1 MKKRFLSFV
10 LAVLMIAS
18 LLPATALAADV
29 VKSGTC
35 GAEGDGSNLTWTLD
49 SEGVLTIS
57 GNGDMNGYGFLSAPW
72 HYSSEVKS
80 AVIAD
85 GVTSIGNEAFYHC
98 TSLTSVTIPDSVTS
112 IGDRVFSYCTSLTSV
127 TIPDSVTSI
136 GDRVFSYCTSLTG
149 IWVAEGNSHYSSD
162 ASGVLFNKDKTTLVQ
177 CPGAFAAYTI
187 PDSVTSIGRYAFYGC
202 TSLTSVTIPGSVTS
216 IGVYAF
222 DSCASLISVTIPD
235 GVTSIGD
242 SAFDYCTSLT
252 SVTIPGSVTSIGDS
266 VFYHCTSL
274 ASVTIPDSVTSIG
287 RYAFAYC
294 KSLTSVAIPDGVT
307 SIGEKAFS
315 QCTSL
320 TSVAI
325 PDSVTSI
332 GERAF
337 YECTSLTSVTIP
349 DSVTSIGDS
358 VFYHCTS
365 LTSVTIPDSVTS
377 IGDYAFSGCTSL
389 TSVTIPDSVTSI
401 GEGTFEDCTSLTS
414 VTIPDSETSIG
425 DYAFS
430 YCTSLTSVT
439 IPDGVT
445 SIGCAAFRFCTSLIS
460 MTIPD
465 SVTSIVDGFFLGC
478 KSLTSVTIPNSVTSI
493 GNGAFQLCTSLT
505 SVTIPNSVTS
515 IGESAFDNC
524 TSLTSVTI
532 PDSVTSIGDWAF
544 GSCTSLTSVTIPDSV
559 TSIGR
564 YAFAYCTSL
573 TSVAIPDS
581 VTSIGE
587 YAFDDCKSLTDV
599 YYAGSEAQWKAI
611 AISPNGNDD
620 LLTANIHYYSVDPGA
635 YSSIYGA
642 DAKTRALTV
651 YGNKNDSATVETNY
665 QALPGVEVTGGA
677 DKRTTGADGKVTL
690 RNDGGSVTFHKDGYV
705 DRTLS
710 AAALDVSADVYL
722 QKTSDYPV
730 INAVWLNDVNDVMNT
745 RYPMNLVQS
754 KRYKVE
760 TEISWGSSSAKR
772 VILYQGDKSYDITAG
787 ASSLVLSDRFDLS
800 KDLYIAATDQKNH
813 TTVKKLKLESGSAAT
828 AALDGAKIDF
838 GDSLKFT
845 LPDSI
850 PVIGGDSLKLGLY
863 SEVPVKAV
871 VDKGKVYVAIGYQ
884 VAADEDGV
892 KSFANSAK
900 KLRDNM
906 AKAKTA
912 AKKCKTM
919 LDAQKELG
927 GKAATVSGSWGFD
940 AGFTVMGFA
949 EGWYDDDAKIHWTDG
964 GITLG
969 ANVGV
974 DYSYP
979 FAIGP
984 VPCYAE
990 VGFTADFQAQLN
1002 LLMNADAKKFMPS
1015 GTLKG
1020 DIALDIGAGVGV
1032 EKVITA
1038 GGGAEG
1044 KLSPT
1049 MNFDAANQMTS
1060 ADAKF
1065 SLAGYLKVTAFGL
1078 TYKHNFDPWVDKLIW
1093 QYPDPA
1099 DSADLMSAD
1108 GQPNFIDQIYNA
1120 ANYTAPDLSYLEK
1133 GSEFFGAK
1141 KPGLFKRLFAPAEFL
1156 SETENPVFLS
1166 NAYEQAQPELV
1177 TWDDGTML
1185 AVWKGYDSKYSGLNA
1200 LALYYSYYDGS
1211 KWSTPAILE
1220 QDGTLDGAFMLQKIN
1235 GSAYVLWQDA
1245 GESVSDDIT
1254 LDELS
1259 QKMGL
1264 NAALFNAAQQTF
1276 SVQTVAAASGAVSML
1291 PTLCGDAEHLTAVW
1305 ATNTEGDVFGQ
1316 NSANAI
1322 CTSTYSNG
1330 SWSAAE
1336 TSCSGLNSIDS
1347 LAAAYDE
1354 SGTLQIAYSVDVDGD
1369 PKTIDDME
1377 VYRNGT
1383 ALTDNGSVDSGVVYR
1398 NGTLYW
1404 FSNGALMAEGKT
1416 VVSADHGL
1424 MTDRYRIVDENGVK
1438 AVLFTQNS
1446 GLYASLYGIFYDSD
1460 SGEWGQPVALTDGS
1474 DFVTS
1479 FSAGVAKDGKLK
1491 IMANRQQVTGTSSDE
1506 NPYGESSLQLLEI
1519 APGCQLKITD
1529 TYYDGGNYL
1538 AGEDLPVTLTVTN
1551 AGQAASNGV
1560 KVQFY
1565 DGSKLLYEQTF
1576 DGALQAGA
1584 ITTMTATPAFDK
1596 AEQDKALTVKVIP
1609 ADAENDS
1616 AQGGST
1622 TITLHQNDLTVEYIS
1637 WGLNENGKV
1646 MVYADVVNRGY
1657 STSKGVT
1664 VSLRKGAV
1672 DGDVVDSVAL
1682 DTLVTLGLQ
1691 HASFETDGTDGDLFY
1706 ITLDG
1711 KAADDNG
1718 ANDADFVV
1726 IRKEKANA
1734 CQHNYE
1740 QTTIAAE
1747 CERPGYIIMTCSSC
1761 GDSYVQKTLAELG
1774 HDYLNGTC
1782 TRCGQKEGETPH
1794 KHSYK
1799 DIVTAPTCTEK
1810 GYTTHTC
1817 ACGESYVDTYVD
1829 ALGHAWDNG
1838 KVTKEPT
1845 ETETGVKTF
1854 TCTRCSE
1861 TKTEVIPPLS
1871 HKHSYDAVVTAPTC
1885 TEKGYTTHTCSCG
1898 DSYVDTYVDA
1908 LGHAWDS
1915 GTVTKQPTATE
1926 TGVRTYTCT
1935 RCSETKTESIPVV
1948 SVDVTQMFTDVTKNW
1963 AYPGIQYCVTHGIM
1977 GGMGDGTF
1985 APTGTT
1991 TRAQIVQ
1998 ILYNL
2003 EGTPAVS
2010 GTTPFT
2016 DLTANWYKPAIL
2028 WAYQNN
2034 VVAGTSPTTF
2044 DPDQPV
2050 TREQIAVILTQYMF
2064 HVLKMER
2071 TWTPADL
2078 SKFPDG
2084 AQVSS
2089 WAKEAMQDA
2098 VALGLINGTKASDG
2112 EVYLDPQGSAA
2123 RQQVATI
2130 LMNFCQNVK
2139 K

>member
-1 MKKRFLSFV
+1 MRKRLLSFV

-18 LLPATALAADV
+18 LLPATALAADIV
-29 VKSGTC
+29 DSGTC
-35 GAEGDGSNLTWTLD
+35 GAEDDGSNLTWTLD

-57 GNGDMNGYGFLSAPW
+57 GAGAMKEYDPYKAPW
-72 HYSSEVKS
+72 YGSRSRVKS

-85 GVTSIGNEAFYHC
+85 GVTSIGDYAFRDCYN
-98 TSLTSVTIPDSVTS
+98 LASVTIPDSVTS
-112 IGDRVFSYCTSLTSV
+112 IDWS
-127 TIPDSVTSI
+127 
-136 GDRVFSYCTSLTG
+136 
-149 IWVAEGNSHYSSD
+149 
-162 ASGVLFNKDKTTLVQ
+162 
-177 CPGAFAAYTI
+177 AFA
-187 PDSVTSIGRYAFYGC
+187 GC
-202 TSLTSVTIPGSVTS
+202 ASLTSVTIPGSVTS
-216 IGVYAF
+216 IGGA
-222 DSCASLISVTIPD
+222 
-235 GVTSIGD
+235 
-242 SAFDYCTSLT
+242 
-252 SVTIPGSVTSIGDS
+252 
-266 VFYHCTSL
+266 
-274 ASVTIPDSVTSIG
+274 
-287 RYAFAYC
+287 
-294 KSLTSVAIPDGVT
+294 
-307 SIGEKAFS
+307 AFS
-315 QCTSL
+315 
-320 TSVAI
+320 
-325 PDSVTSI
+325 D
-332 GERAF
+332 
-337 YECTSLTSVTIP
+337 
-349 DSVTSIGDS
+349 
-358 VFYHCTS
+358 CTS

-377 IGDYAFSGCTSL
+377 IGDYAFS
-389 TSVTIPDSVTSI
+389 D
-401 GEGTFEDCTSLTS
+401 
-414 VTIPDSETSIG
+414 
-425 DYAFS
+425 
-430 YCTSLTSVT
+430 
-439 IPDGVT
+439 
-445 SIGCAAFRFCTSLIS
+445 
-460 MTIPD
+460 
-465 SVTSIVDGFFLGC
+465 
-478 KSLTSVTIPNSVTSI
+478 
-493 GNGAFQLCTSLT
+493 CTSLT

-515 IGESAFDNC
+515 IGHDAFYNC
-524 TSLTSVTI
+524 ASLTSVMIPDSMTSIGNDAFHYCKSLTSVTIPDSVTSIDVNAFAGCTSLTSVEIPDSVTSIDGGAFYNCKSLTSVTI
-532 PDSVTSIGDWAF
+532 PDSVTSIGD
-544 GSCTSLTSVTIPDSV
+544 G
-559 TSIGR
+559 
-564 YAFAYCTSL
+564 AFAYCTSL

-581 VTSIGE
+581 VTSIGDGAFASCTSLTGIWAAE
-587 YAFDDCKSLTDV
+587 GSSHYASDAFGVLFNKDKTTLVQCPGAFSGSYAIPDSMTSIDWRAFAGCTSLTSVTIPSSVTSIGGATFSDCSSLTSVTIPSGVTSIRDYTFNGCTSLTSVTIPDSVTSIGGWAFSYCKSLTSVTIPDSVTSIDWCAFAGCTSLTDV

-611 AISPNGNDD
+611 SISSLSNGNDD
-620 LLTANIHYYSVDPGA
+620 LLTANIHYYSVDPGS
-635 YSSIYGA
+635 YRSIYGA
-642 DAKTRALTV
+642 DAQTRALTV
-651 YGNKNDSATVETNY
+651 YGNKNDSATIETNY
-665 QALPGVEVTGGA
+665 QALPGVEASGGA
-677 DKRTTGADGKVTL
+677 DKRTTGKDGKVTL
-690 RNDGGSVTFHKDGYV
+690 QNDGSSVTFHKDGYV

-710 AAALDVSADVYL
+710 AAALNVSADVNL

-760 TEISWGSSSAKR
+760 AEISWGSSSAKR

-863 SEVPVKAV
+863 SQVPFKAV

-884 VAADEDGV
+884 ADADQDGV

-900 KLRDNM
+900 KLRNSM
-906 AKAKTA
+906 TKAKTEA
-912 AKKCKTM
+912 QKYKTM
-919 LDAQKELG
+919 QDARKAFG
-927 GKAATVSGSWGFD
+927 GKAATVGGSWGFD

-949 EGWYDDDAKIHWTDG
+949 EGWYDDDANIHWTDG

-1020 DIALDIGAGVGV
+1020 DIALDIGAGAGV
-1032 EKVITA
+1032 KKVLTA

-1078 TYKHNFDPWVDKLIW
+1078 TYKHNFDPWIDKLIW

-1220 QDGTLDGAFMLQKIN
+1220 QDGTLDGAFTLQKIN

-1259 QKMGL
+1259 RKMGL
-1264 NAALFNAAQQTF
+1264 NAAPFNAAQQTF
-1276 SVQTVAAASGAVSML
+1276 SVQTVAAASGAVSMM

-1354 SGTLQIAYSVDVDGD
+1354 SGTLQIAYSVDADGD

-1664 VSLRKGAV
+1664 VSLRKSAV

-1682 DTLVTLGLQ
+1682 DTLGTLGLQ
-1691 HASFETDGTDGDLFY
+1691 HVSFETDGTDGDLFY

-1817 ACGESYVDTYVD
+1817 ACGDSYVDTYVD

-1885 TEKGYTTHTCSCG
+1885 TEKGYTTHTCACG

-1908 LGHAWDS
+1908 LGHAWDN
-1915 GTVTKQPTATE
+1915 GKVTKEPTATE

-1935 RCSETKTESIPVV
+1935 CCHETKTESIPVV

-2044 DPDQPV
+2044 APDQPV

-2098 VALGLINGTKASDG
+2098 VALGLINGTKAPDDK
-2112 EVYLDPQGSAA
+2112 VYLDPQGSAT

>member
-1 MKKRFLSFV
+1 MRKRLLSFV
-10 LAVLMIAS
+10 LAVLMIVS
-18 LLPATALAADV
+18 ILPATALAADIV
-29 VKSGTC
+29 DSGTC
-35 GAEGDGSNLTWTLD
+35 GAEVTWTLD

-57 GNGDMNGYGFLSAPW
+57 GTGAMKDYDPYKAPW
-72 HYSSEVKS
+72 YGSRSRVKS

-85 GVTSIGNEAFYHC
+85 GVTSIGDYAFRDCYNLASVSIPDSVTSIGADAFWYC
-98 TSLTSVTIPDSVTS
+98 TSLTGVTIPDSVTS
-112 IGDRVFSYCTSLTSV
+112 IGWSAFCGCESLTSVTIPDNVTSIGDWAFGLCKSLTGV

-136 GDRVFSYCTSLTG
+136 C
-149 IWVAEGNSHYSSD
+149 
-162 ASGVLFNKDKTTLVQ
+162 
-177 CPGAFAAYTI
+177 
-187 PDSVTSIGRYAFYGC
+187 
-202 TSLTSVTIPGSVTS
+202 
-216 IGVYAF
+216 
-222 DSCASLISVTIPD
+222 
-235 GVTSIGD
+235 
-242 SAFDYCTSLT
+242 
-252 SVTIPGSVTSIGDS
+252 
-266 VFYHCTSL
+266 
-274 ASVTIPDSVTSIG
+274 
-287 RYAFAYC
+287 
-294 KSLTSVAIPDGVT
+294 
-307 SIGEKAFS
+307 
-315 QCTSL
+315 
-320 TSVAI
+320 
-325 PDSVTSI
+325 
-332 GERAF
+332 
-337 YECTSLTSVTIP
+337 
-349 DSVTSIGDS
+349 
-358 VFYHCTS
+358 
-365 LTSVTIPDSVTS
+365 
-377 IGDYAFSGCTSL
+377 DYAFNGCTSL

-401 GEGTFEDCTSLTS
+401 GECAFYKCGSLTSVTIPDSVTSIGAWAFRDCTSLTS
-414 VTIPDSETSIG
+414 VTIPNNVTSIG
-425 DYAFS
+425 DFAFND
-430 YCTSLTSVT
+430 CTSLTGIWVDRDNNNYSS
-439 IPDGVT
+439 DASGVLFNKDMT
-445 SIGCAAFRFCTSLIS
+445 TLVQCPGAFSGS
-460 MTIPD
+460 YAIPD
-465 SVTSIVDGFFLGC
+465 SVTSIGYHAFDSC

-493 GNGAFQLCTSLT
+493 GGDAFW
-505 SVTIPNSVTS
+505 
-515 IGESAFDNC
+515 GC

-532 PDSVTSIGDWAF
+532 PDSVTSISSDTFASCTSLTSVTIPSSVTSIGWSAF
-544 GSCTSLTSVTIPDSV
+544 AYCTSLTSVTIPDSV

-564 YAFAYCTSL
+564 YAFEGCESLTSVTIPNSMTSIGEHVFEDCTSLTSVTIPDSVTSIGYNAFGSCESLTSVTIPNSVTSIGDSVFSNCKSL

-581 VTSIGE
+581 VTSIFSC
-587 YAFDDCKSLTDV
+587 AFDDCTSLTDV

-611 AISPNGNDD
+611 SISSTGNDD

-642 DAKTRALTV
+642 DAQTRALTV
-651 YGNKNDSATVETNY
+651 YGNKNDSATIETNY
-665 QALPGVEVTGGA
+665 QALPGVEASGGA
-677 DKRTTGADGKVTL
+677 DKQTTGADGKVTL
-690 RNDGGSVTFHKDGYV
+690 QNDGGSVTFHKDGYV

-710 AAALDVSADVYL
+710 AAALNVSADVYL
-722 QKTSDYPV
+722 QKASDYPV

-760 TEISWGSSSAKR
+760 AEISWGSSSAKR

-949 EGWYDDDAKIHWTDG
+949 EGWYDDDANIHWTDG

-1020 DIALDIGAGVGV
+1020 DIALDIGAGAGV
-1032 EKVITA
+1032 KKVLTA

-1078 TYKHNFDPWVDKLIW
+1078 TYKHKFDPWVDKLIW

-1220 QDGTLDGAFMLQKIN
+1220 QDGTLDGAFTLQKIN

-1264 NAALFNAAQQTF
+1264 SAASFDAAQKTF

-1291 PTLCGDAEHLTAVW
+1291 PTICGDAEHLTAVW

-1551 AGQAASNGV
+1551 AGQAAANGV

-1584 ITTMTATPAFDK
+1584 TTTMTATPAFDK

-1616 AQGGST
+1616 TQGDSA
-1622 TITLHQNDLTVEYIS
+1622 TITLHQNDLTIEHIS

-1646 MVYADVVNRGY
+1646 MVYADIINRGY
-1657 STSKGVT
+1657 STSKDVT

-1682 DTLVTLGLQ
+1682 DTLGTLGLQ
-1691 HASFETDGTDGDLFY
+1691 HVSFETDSTDGDLFY

-1726 IRKEKANA
+1726 IRKEKANV

-1747 CERPGYIIMTCSSC
+1747 CERPGYIIMTCSFC

-1799 DIVTAPTCTEK
+1799 AVVTAPTCTEK

-1817 ACGESYVDTYVD
+1817 ACGDSYVDTYTDALGHAWDNGKVTKEPTETESGVKTFTCTRCGETKTEVIPALSHEHSYKAVVTAPTCTAKGYTTHTCACGDSYVDTYVD

-1845 ETETGVKTF
+1845 ETETGVKAF
-1854 TCTRCSE
+1854 TCTRCGE
-1861 TKTEVIPPLS
+1861 TKTETIP
-1871 HKHSYDAVVTAPTC
+1871 
-1885 TEKGYTTHTCSCG
+1885 
-1898 DSYVDTYVDA
+1898 
-1908 LGHAWDS
+1908 
-1915 GTVTKQPTATE
+1915 AT
-1926 TGVRTYTCT
+1926 G
-1935 RCSETKTESIPVV
+1935 
-1948 SVDVTQMFTDVTKNW
+1948 SVDVTEMFTDVSHSW
-1963 AYPGIQYCVTHGIM
+1963 ADDGIQYCVTHQLMSGI
-1977 GGMGDGTF
+1977 GNDLFG
-1985 APTGTT
+1985 PKLTT

-2003 EGTPAVS
+2003 EGEPKVS
-2010 GTTPFT
+2010 GKTPFT
-2016 DLTANWYKPAIL
+2016 DLTDDWYKDAVL
-2028 WAYQNN
+2028 WAYQTG
-2034 VVAGTSPTTF
+2034 VVAGTSSTTF
-2044 DPDQPV
+2044 APDQPV
-2050 TREQIAVILTQYMF
+2050 TREQIAVILMEYVTR
-2064 HVLKMER
+2064 VLKLER

-2078 SKFPDG
+2078 STFPDAG
-2084 AQVSS
+2084 SVSD
-2089 WAKEAMQDA
+2089 WAKDAMADA
-2098 VALGLINGTKASDG
+2098 VALGLISGASNGGQT
-2112 EVYLDPQGSAA
+2112 YLEPQGSAT
-2123 RQQVATI
+2123 REQVATI
-2130 LMNFCQNVK
+2130 LMEFCKNVK

>member
-1 MKKRFLSFV
+1 MKKRLLSFV

-18 LLPATALAADV
+18 LLPATALAADIV
-29 VKSGTC
+29 DSGTC

-85 GVTSIGNEAFYHC
+85 GVTSIGNEAFYH
-98 TSLTSVTIPDSVTS
+98 
-112 IGDRVFSYCTSLTSV
+112 CTSLTSV

-349 DSVTSIGDS
+349 DSVTSIGD
-358 VFYHCTS
+358 
-365 LTSVTIPDSVTS
+365 
-377 IGDYAFSGCTSL
+377 YAFSGCTSL

-401 GEGTFEDCTSLTS
+401 GEGTFDDCTSLTS

-544 GSCTSLTSVTIPDSV
+544 GSCTSLTSV
-559 TSIGR
+559 
-564 YAFAYCTSL
+564 
-573 TSVAIPDS
+573 AIPDS

-665 QALPGVEVTGGA
+665 QALPGVEASGGA
-677 DKRTTGADGKVTL
+677 DKRTTSKDGKVTL
-690 RNDGGSVTFHKDGYV
+690 QNDGSSVTFHKDGYV

-710 AAALDVSADVYL
+710 AAALNVSADVYL

-760 TEISWGSSSAKR
+760 AEISWGSSSAKR

-828 AALDGAKIDF
+828 VALDGAKVDF

-863 SEVPVKAV
+863 NKVPVKVV

-884 VAADEDGV
+884 VDADEDGV

-906 AKAKTA
+906 AKAKTTA
-912 AKKCKTM
+912 QKCKTM
-919 LDAQKELG
+919 QDAQKELG

-949 EGWYDDDAKIHWTDG
+949 EGWCDDDAKIHLTDG

-969 ANVGV
+969 ANLGV

-1020 DIALDIGAGVGV
+1020 DIALDIGAGAGV
-1032 EKVITA
+1032 KKMFTF

-1065 SLAGYLKVTAFGL
+1065 SLAGYLKVTALDF
-1078 TYKHNFDPWVDKLIW
+1078 TYKHPFDPWVDKLIW

-1220 QDGTLDGAFMLQKIN
+1220 QDGTLDGAFTLQKIN

-1264 NAALFNAAQQTF
+1264 NAAPFNAAQQTF
-1276 SVQTVAAASGAVSML
+1276 SVQTVAAASGAVSMM

-1322 CTSTYSNG
+1322 CASTYSNG

-1551 AGQAASNGV
+1551 AGQAAANGV

-1622 TITLHQNDLTVEYIS
+1622 MITLHQNDLTVEYIS

-1682 DTLVTLGLQ
+1682 DTLGTLGLQ
-1691 HASFETDGTDGDLFY
+1691 HVSFETDGTDGDLFY

-1817 ACGESYVDTYVD
+1817 ACGDSYVDTYVD

-1885 TEKGYTTHTCSCG
+1885 TEKGYTTHTCACG

-1908 LGHAWDS
+1908 LGHAWDN
-1915 GTVTKQPTATE
+1915 GKVTKEPTATE

-1935 RCSETKTESIPVV
+1935 RCHETKTESIPVV

-2010 GTTPFT
+2010 GTTPFA

-2084 AQVSS
+2084 AQVSG

-2112 EVYLDPQGSAA
+2112 VVYLDPQGSAA

>member
-1 MKKRFLSFV
+1 MRKRLLSFV
-10 LAVLMIAS
+10 LAVLMIVS
-18 LLPATALAADV
+18 ILPATALAADIV
-29 VKSGTC
+29 DSGTC
-35 GAEGDGSNLTWTLD
+35 GAEVTWTLD

-57 GNGDMNGYGFLSAPW
+57 GTGAMKDYDPYKAPW
-72 HYSSEVKS
+72 YGSRSRVKS

-85 GVTSIGNEAFYHC
+85 GVTSIGDYAFRDCYNLASVSIPDSVTSIGADAFWYC
-98 TSLTSVTIPDSVTS
+98 TSLTGVTIPDSVTS
-112 IGDRVFSYCTSLTSV
+112 IGWSAFCGCESLTSVTIPDNVTSIGDWAFGLCKSLTGV

-136 GDRVFSYCTSLTG
+136 C
-149 IWVAEGNSHYSSD
+149 
-162 ASGVLFNKDKTTLVQ
+162 
-177 CPGAFAAYTI
+177 
-187 PDSVTSIGRYAFYGC
+187 
-202 TSLTSVTIPGSVTS
+202 
-216 IGVYAF
+216 
-222 DSCASLISVTIPD
+222 
-235 GVTSIGD
+235 
-242 SAFDYCTSLT
+242 
-252 SVTIPGSVTSIGDS
+252 
-266 VFYHCTSL
+266 
-274 ASVTIPDSVTSIG
+274 
-287 RYAFAYC
+287 
-294 KSLTSVAIPDGVT
+294 
-307 SIGEKAFS
+307 
-315 QCTSL
+315 
-320 TSVAI
+320 
-325 PDSVTSI
+325 
-332 GERAF
+332 
-337 YECTSLTSVTIP
+337 
-349 DSVTSIGDS
+349 
-358 VFYHCTS
+358 
-365 LTSVTIPDSVTS
+365 
-377 IGDYAFSGCTSL
+377 DYAFNGCTSL

-401 GEGTFEDCTSLTS
+401 GAWAFRDCTSLTS
-414 VTIPDSETSIG
+414 VTIPNNVTSIG
-425 DYAFS
+425 DFAFND
-430 YCTSLTSVT
+430 CTSLTGIWVDRDNNNYSS
-439 IPDGVT
+439 DASGVLFNKDMT
-445 SIGCAAFRFCTSLIS
+445 TLVQCPGAFSGS
-460 MTIPD
+460 YAIPD
-465 SVTSIVDGFFLGC
+465 SVTSIGYHAFDSC

-493 GNGAFQLCTSLT
+493 GGDAFW
-505 SVTIPNSVTS
+505 
-515 IGESAFDNC
+515 GC

-532 PDSVTSIGDWAF
+532 PDSVTSISSDTFASCTSLTSVTIPSSVTSIGWSAF
-544 GSCTSLTSVTIPDSV
+544 AYCTSLTSVTIPDSV

-564 YAFAYCTSL
+564 YAFEGCESLTSVTIPNSMTSIGEHVFEDCTSLTSVTIPDSVTSIGYNAFGSCESLTSVTIPNSVTSIGDSVFSNCKSL

-581 VTSIGE
+581 VTSIFSC
-587 YAFDDCKSLTDV
+587 AFDDCTSLTDV

-611 AISPNGNDD
+611 SISSTGNDD

-642 DAKTRALTV
+642 DAQTRALTV
-651 YGNKNDSATVETNY
+651 YGNKNDSATIETNY
-665 QALPGVEVTGGA
+665 QALPGVEASGGA
-677 DKRTTGADGKVTL
+677 DKQTTGADGKVTL
-690 RNDGGSVTFHKDGYV
+690 QNDGGSVTFHKDGYV

-710 AAALDVSADVYL
+710 AAALNVSADVYL
-722 QKTSDYPV
+722 QKASDYPV

-760 TEISWGSSSAKR
+760 AEISWGSSSAKR

-949 EGWYDDDAKIHWTDG
+949 EGWYDDDANIHWTDG

-1020 DIALDIGAGVGV
+1020 DIALDIGAGAGV
-1032 EKVITA
+1032 KKVLTA

-1078 TYKHNFDPWVDKLIW
+1078 TYKHKFDPWVDKLIW

-1220 QDGTLDGAFMLQKIN
+1220 QDGTLDGAFTLQKIN

-1264 NAALFNAAQQTF
+1264 SAASFDAAQKTF

-1291 PTLCGDAEHLTAVW
+1291 PTICGDAEHLTAVW

-1551 AGQAASNGV
+1551 AGQAAANGV

-1584 ITTMTATPAFDK
+1584 TTTMTATPAFDK

-1616 AQGGST
+1616 TQGDSA
-1622 TITLHQNDLTVEYIS
+1622 TITLHQNDLTIEHIS

-1646 MVYADVVNRGY
+1646 MVYADIINRGY
-1657 STSKGVT
+1657 STSKDVT

-1682 DTLVTLGLQ
+1682 DTLGTLGLQ
-1691 HASFETDGTDGDLFY
+1691 HVSFETDSTDGDLFY

-1726 IRKEKANA
+1726 IRKEKANV

-1747 CERPGYIIMTCSSC
+1747 CERPGYIIMTCSFC

-1799 DIVTAPTCTEK
+1799 AVVTAPTCTEK

-1817 ACGESYVDTYVD
+1817 ACGDSYVDTYTDALGHAWDNGKVTKEPTETESGVKTFTCTRCGETKTEVIPALSHEHSYKAVVTAPTCTAKGYTTHTCACGDSYVDTYVD

-1845 ETETGVKTF
+1845 ETETGVKAF
-1854 TCTRCSE
+1854 TCTRCGE
-1861 TKTEVIPPLS
+1861 TKTETIP
-1871 HKHSYDAVVTAPTC
+1871 
-1885 TEKGYTTHTCSCG
+1885 
-1898 DSYVDTYVDA
+1898 
-1908 LGHAWDS
+1908 
-1915 GTVTKQPTATE
+1915 AT
-1926 TGVRTYTCT
+1926 G
-1935 RCSETKTESIPVV
+1935 
-1948 SVDVTQMFTDVTKNW
+1948 SVDVTEMFTDVSHSW
-1963 AYPGIQYCVTHGIM
+1963 ADDGIQYCVTHQLMSGI
-1977 GGMGDGTF
+1977 GNNLFG
-1985 APTGTT
+1985 PKLTT

-2003 EGTPAVS
+2003 EGEPKVT
-2010 GTTPFT
+2010 GKTPFT
-2016 DLTANWYKPAIL
+2016 DLTNDWYQDAVL
-2028 WAYQNN
+2028 WAYQTG
-2034 VVAGTSPTTF
+2034 VVAGTSSTTF
-2044 DPDQPV
+2044 EPDLPV
-2050 TREQIAVILTQYMF
+2050 TREQIAVILMEYVTR
-2064 HVLKMER
+2064 VLKLER

-2078 SKFPDG
+2078 SIFPD
-2084 AQVSS
+2084 ADSVSD
-2089 WAKEAMQDA
+2089 WAKDAMADA
-2098 VALGLINGTKASDG
+2098 VGLGLISGASNGGQT
-2112 EVYLDPQGSAA
+2112 YLEPQGSAT
-2123 RQQVATI
+2123 REQVATI
-2130 LMNFCQNVK
+2130 LMEFCKNVK

>member
-1 MKKRFLSFV
+1 MKKRLLSFV

-18 LLPATALAADV
+18 LLPATALAADIV
-29 VKSGTC
+29 DSGTC

-414 VTIPDSETSIG
+414 VTIPDNETSIG

-665 QALPGVEVTGGA
+665 QALPGVEASGGA
-677 DKRTTGADGKVTL
+677 DKRTTSKDGKVTL
-690 RNDGGSVTFHKDGYV
+690 QNDGSSVTFHKDGYV

-710 AAALDVSADVYL
+710 AAALNVSADVYL

-760 TEISWGSSSAKR
+760 AEISWGSSSAKR

-828 AALDGAKIDF
+828 VALDGAKVDF

-863 SEVPVKAV
+863 NKVPVKVV

-884 VAADEDGV
+884 VDADEDGV

-906 AKAKTA
+906 AKAKTTA
-912 AKKCKTM
+912 QKCKTM
-919 LDAQKELG
+919 QDAQKELG

-949 EGWYDDDAKIHWTDG
+949 EGWCDDDAKIHLTDG

-969 ANVGV
+969 ANLGV

-1020 DIALDIGAGVGV
+1020 DIALDIGAGAGV
-1032 EKVITA
+1032 KKMFTF

-1065 SLAGYLKVTAFGL
+1065 SLAGYLKVTALDF
-1078 TYKHNFDPWVDKLIW
+1078 TYKHPFDPWVDKLIW

-1220 QDGTLDGAFMLQKIN
+1220 QDGTLDGAFTLQKIN

-1264 NAALFNAAQQTF
+1264 NAAPFNAAQQTF
-1276 SVQTVAAASGAVSML
+1276 SVQTVAAASGAVSMM

-1551 AGQAASNGV
+1551 AGQAAANGV

-1622 TITLHQNDLTVEYIS
+1622 MITLHQNDLTVEYIS

-1682 DTLVTLGLQ
+1682 DTLGTLGLQ
-1691 HASFETDGTDGDLFY
+1691 HVSFETDGTDGDLFY

-1817 ACGESYVDTYVD
+1817 ACGDSYVDTYVD

-1885 TEKGYTTHTCSCG
+1885 TEKGYTTHTCACG

-1908 LGHAWDS
+1908 LGHAWYN
-1915 GTVTKQPTATE
+1915 GKVTKEPTATE

-1935 RCSETKTESIPVV
+1935 RCHETKTESIPVV

-2010 GTTPFT
+2010 GTTPFA

-2044 DPDQPV
+2044 APYQPV

-2084 AQVSS
+2084 AQVSG

-2112 EVYLDPQGSAA
+2112 VVYLDPQGSAA